1 MNDVQW
7 STDLIS
13 PKNVAGTALL
23 ASIASVELRRL
34 RDLTGE
40 TSYLAVQEGAHVLAL
55 GRFESAHDKRSNARL
70 GVLKPMHCNNKRSYH
85 QPSPIERNRPSDVT
99 TFQVR

>member
-23 ASIASVELRRL
+23 GKACDIIEIIGRAPGLVGQAALSEQ
-34 RDLTGE
+34 TGIPVSHF
-40 TSYLAVQEGAHVLAL
+40 TAFWQH
-55 GRFESAHDKRSNARL
+55 
-70 GVLKPMHCNNKRSYH
+70 
-85 QPSPIERNRPSDVT
+85 
-99 TFQVR
+99 